1 MNFSSNKYFSKV
13 IYSDTYV
20 MQKSQMDKSEVDK
33 LEQAIEVHGYRGASK
48 KKHNGVVPIR
58 PDDKELW
65 KSLKKFKEGAQLEH
79 SELLEFFADVKVVA
93 QLEHSELLEFFA
105 DVKVVAHVENGN
117 RAIGT
122 IYKNNN
128 GDLLLYLLGFA
139 NYNYQ

>member
-1 MNFSSNKYFSKV
+1 MNFNSNKYFSKV

-93 QLEHSELLEFFA
+93 
-105 DVKVVAHVENGN
+105 HVENGN

-139 NYNYQ
+139 NYNYQLF

>member
-1 MNFSSNKYFSKV
+1 MNFNSNKYFSKV

-20 MQKSQMDKSEVDK
+20 MQKSQMDKSKVDK

-65 KSLKKFKEGAQLEH
+65 KSLKKFKEYKT
-79 SELLEFFADVKVVA
+79 ELFDTL
-93 QLEHSELLEFFA
+93 QNSELLEFFA

-117 RAIGT
+117 RSIGT